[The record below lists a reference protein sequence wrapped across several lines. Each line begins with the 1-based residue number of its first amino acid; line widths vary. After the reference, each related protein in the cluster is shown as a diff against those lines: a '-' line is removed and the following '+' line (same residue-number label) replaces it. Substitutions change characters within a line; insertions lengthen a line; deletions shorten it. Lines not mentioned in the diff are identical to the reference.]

1 MATNS
6 INAMTATLYEQ
17 LDRLMAVDDREQLKV
32 EAERSRAMQG
42 ISDTILEANRLA
54 VDRLKFRNR
63 MSGDSTA
70 DYATSKMLG
79 SSDE

>member
-6 INAMTATLYEQ
+6 ITAMTATLYEQ
-17 LDRLMAVDDREQLKV
+17 LDRLMAAEDSEQLKV

-42 ISDTILEANRLA
+42 ISDTILESNRLA
-54 VDRLKFRNR
+54 FDMLKFRNR
-63 MSGDSTA
+63 LSGDSTA
-70 DYATSKMLG
+70 EYATSKMLG